1 MNPQKLRVVL
11 PKGRIFDKV
20 KTLLREA
27 GIYLHM
33 NAREYRPAV
42 NDCEIEIKIMKPQN
56 IPTLVELGSHHVGF
70 TGHDWVVET
79 RAQVVELLDL
89 EFDPVTV
96 VAAAPDGLI
105 NTGKGKKKIVVASE
119 YETISRRFLEIQ
131 PYEYVFLRTYGATEV
146 FPPDDADMII
156 DNMAS
161 GRTLEEHGLSVIS
174 TILHSSTRFICNKE
188 VLEDPWKKQK
198 IYEMKMLFQSILD
211 ARDRVMLEMNI
222 PPDHLTEIVSELPC
236 MKSPTV
242 APLYGNQG
250 FAVKIAVKKT
260 EITKLIPRLK
270 QLGATDILEYNLQK
284 VVV

>member
-1 MNPQKLRVVL
+1 MIRQKLRVVL
-11 PKGRIFDKV
+11 PKGRIFENV
-20 KTLLREA
+20 KTLLHEA

-33 NAREYRPAV
+33 NGREYRPAV
-42 NDCEIEIKIMKPQN
+42 NDGEIEIKIMKPQN
-56 IPTLVELGSHHVGF
+56 IPKLVEFGSHHVGF

-79 RAQVVELLDL
+79 GANVVELLDL
-89 EFDPVTV
+89 GFDPVKI
-96 VAAAPDGLI
+96 VAAAPHDLMDTDG
-105 NTGKGKKKIVVASE
+105 GKKKIVVASE
-119 YETISRRFLEIQ
+119 YATISRIYLDSQ

-156 DNMAS
+156 DNMAT
-161 GRTLEEHGLSVIS
+161 GRTLKKHGLSVIS
-174 TILHSSTRFICNKE
+174 TILESSTRFICNAE

-198 IYEMKMLFQSILD
+198 IHEMKMLFQSILQ

-222 PPDHLTEIVSELPC
+222 PSAHFDRIIKELPC

-242 APLYGNQG
+242 APLYGDQG
-250 FAVKIAVKKT
+250 VAVKIAVKKT
-260 EITKLIPRLK
+260 EVTKLLPRLK